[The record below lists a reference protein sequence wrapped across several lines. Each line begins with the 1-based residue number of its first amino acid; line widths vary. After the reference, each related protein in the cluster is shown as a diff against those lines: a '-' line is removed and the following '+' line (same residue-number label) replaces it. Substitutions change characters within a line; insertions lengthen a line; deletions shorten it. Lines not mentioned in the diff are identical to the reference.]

1 MTIYGDPLETEKK
14 EKQGEDSGG
23 RQEERLRS
31 MELEEEIGK
40 QKRKY
45 RGTERRA
52 SSPNSR
58 LTGVWHFGL
67 KCKR

>member
-31 MELEEEIGK
+31 MEFEEEIGK

-52 SSPNSR
+52 SSPNS
-58 LTGVWHFGL
+58 
-67 KCKR
+67 